1 MLLEIQLFGDD
12 MKKRIIIILLIV
24 LDIVMVIL
32 NLNLGNN
39 YIKNKNKLTEILKDR
54 KYDDL
59 KKEYLIEINEYKE
72 KLAKNYNIDAI
83 DALELREIIREIN
96 EEDKIYWNNKKEEY
110 YKTINKEK
118 KNEVKC

>member
-1 MLLEIQLFGDD
+1 

-54 KYDDL
+54 EYDDL
-59 KKEYLIEINEYKE
+59 KKN
-72 KLAKNYNIDAI
+72 
-83 DALELREIIREIN
+83 
-96 EEDKIYWNNKKEEY
+96 
-110 YKTINKEK
+110 T
-118 KNEVKC
+118 

>member
-1 MLLEIQLFGDD
+1 MQMLIMWMLILIIDIFLINQIIDMLLEIQLFGDD

-54 KYDDL
+54 EYDDL
-59 KKEYLIEINEYKE
+59 KKN
-72 KLAKNYNIDAI
+72 
-83 DALELREIIREIN
+83 
-96 EEDKIYWNNKKEEY
+96 
-110 YKTINKEK
+110 T
-118 KNEVKC
+118 

>member
-1 MLLEIQLFGDD
+1 

-54 KYDDL
+54 EYDDL
-59 KKEYLIEINEYKE
+59 KKEYLIEINEYK
-72 KLAKNYNIDAI
+72 
-83 DALELREIIREIN
+83 
-96 EEDKIYWNNKKEEY
+96 
-110 YKTINKEK
+110 
-118 KNEVKC
+118 